1 MPHFPFRCGDN
12 RREAKS
18 DCGIIQ
24 CMANDTSRP
33 TATDDDK
40 HTLTIE
46 RVADLYSA
54 AGHSRTIRTLQRYCV
69 TGHLD
74 CLKAPT
80 KLGDMYLVTPESV
93 ARHVAELTEI
103 SATTSVATDRGEPR
117 PTATNDA
124 AEIKHSGLPETIAT
138 VADISRLTAADRDH
152 DARYV
157 ARLEGEVEFLRG
169 QVGTKDAQIKELTE
183 RSRETNVLIGGLQ
196 RMLAPLLTAP
206 EKHDQPKDVSDEN

>member
-1 MPHFPFRCGDN
+1 MD
-12 RREAKS
+12 
-18 DCGIIQ
+18 
-24 CMANDTSRP
+24 NDTSQP

-46 RVADLYSA
+46 HVADRYSA
-54 AGHSRTIRTLQRYCV
+54 AGHPRTIRTLQRYCV

-93 ARHVAELTEI
+93 ARHVAELSEI
-103 SATTSVATDRGEPR
+103 SATTSVATDRGSPRSTATSDAAELIHGVPTTRTATIADTSR
-117 PTATNDA
+117 PTATD
-124 AEIKHSGLPETIAT
+124 
-138 VADISRLTAADRDH
+138 DDH
-152 DARYV
+152 DTRYV

-206 EKHDQPKDVSDEN
+206 EKREHPNDASNEH

>member
-1 MPHFPFRCGDN
+1 M
-12 RREAKS
+12 S
-18 DCGIIQ
+18 
-24 CMANDTSRP
+24 NDTPRP

-46 RVADLYSA
+46 HVADLYSA
-54 AGHSRTIRTLQRYCV
+54 AGHPRTIRTLQRYCV
-69 TGHLD
+69 TSHLD

-103 SATTSVATDRGEPR
+103 SATTSAATDRGEPR
-117 PTATNDA
+117 PAATSDA
-124 AEIKHSGLPETIAT
+124 AETHDRPTKGTTTIA
-138 VADISRLTAADRDH
+138 DMSLPTATDRD
-152 DARYV
+152 DDTRYV

-196 RMLAPLLTAP
+196 RMLTPLLTAP
-206 EKHDQPKDVSDEN
+206 EKRDYPKDVSSDH